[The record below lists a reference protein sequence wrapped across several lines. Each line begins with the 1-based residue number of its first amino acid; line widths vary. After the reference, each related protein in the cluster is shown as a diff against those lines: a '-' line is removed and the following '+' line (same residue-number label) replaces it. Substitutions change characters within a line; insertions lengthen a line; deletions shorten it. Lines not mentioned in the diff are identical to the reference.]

1 MIFPKKLSCKKK
13 NKGTGVM
20 TVTIEVLKI
29 ISTNF
34 QMDCCLSLNCNTDC
48 HLSPLFPVWFREFHF
63 QTQAQFQQ
71 QLSLVGTIKF
81 VYLGVVSYFDF
92 KPDFVDDS
100 FSQSSSNFR
109 LLQ

>member
-1 MIFPKKLSCKKK
+1 MEIVK

-34 QMDCCLSLNCNTDC
+34 QTDCLSLNCNTDC
-48 HLSPLFPVWFREFHF
+48 HLSPYSKPVWFREFHF

-71 QLSLVGTIKF
+71 QLSFVGTIKF
-81 VYLGVVSYFDF
+81 VYFIGVVSYFDF
-92 KPDFVDDS
+92 KPDFVDDL
-100 FSQSSSNFR
+100 FTK
-109 LLQ
+109 